1 MVMFKSTIQQ
11 IILFIITSI
20 VTYQSGKYLIAIDE
34 LESFK
39 DLLILTIFFISMIF
53 FINHLTRLMRKLIG
67 FFSL

>member
-1 MVMFKSTIQQ
+1 MFKSTIQQ

>member
-1 MVMFKSTIQQ
+1 MFKSTIQQ

-20 VTYQSGKYLIAIDE
+20 VTYKSGKYLIAIDE